1 MKELLKPMCGLLV
14 FITLI
19 FMMMFSLIGV
29 CYSFDSF
36 MRDRQ
41 QRARTEIKQNVF
53 PPAVIE
59 GTYRVLDYKYGD
71 KSEIK
76 HHEVEDLVQA
86 VLPVLPLLHPADR
99 LGERGGAHP
108 RHPAKKRKGVVSCS
122 LMNTW

>member
-59 GTYRVLDYKYGD
+59 STYQVLDYKYGD

-76 HHEVEDLVQA
+76 HHEVILYDLEANGTVMFH
-86 VLPVLPLLHPADR
+86 LPECKYCKEEQ
-99 LGERGGAHP
+99 G
-108 RHPAKKRKGVVSCS
+108 K
-122 LMNTW
+122 